1 MGMRLRRLKYYL
13 SSAVTILTEVQ
24 NWPLFVW
31 SFLGLPIRK
40 PFIIRL
46 KRSGARFKVRNP
58 MDVWVV
64 KETYLD
70 KGYEQYGTPLQP
82 GWTVIDIGG
91 GIGDFSVFAARERGC
106 AAVYTYEPFPES
118 FALLQDNLELNHVK
132 TVRAF
137 PYAVAGKAG
146 IRALDTTQKEPGQ
159 FRTTGTHV
167 PAGPGSVQVYSL
179 TLAEIMAGLQTG
191 GCHFLKMDCEGAEYE
206 IFFNTEAGSLER
218 IQHICLEYHDHV
230 TQFSHVDLVRF
241 FRERGFSV
249 KLLPSSVQPHI
260 GFIYAQNPNWAAN
273 RADEPLSASQRR
285 SGC

>member
-1 MGMRLRRLKYYL
+1 MSMMLSRLKYYL
-13 SSAVTILTEVQ
+13 ASAVTILTGVQ
-24 NWPLFVW
+24 TWPLFVW

-40 PFIIRL
+40 PFVIRL
-46 KRSGARFKVRNP
+46 KQSGARFKVRNP

-70 KGYEQYGTPLQP
+70 QGYEQYGTSLQP

-118 FALLQDNLELNHVK
+118 FALLQDNVELNNVT
-132 TVRAF
+132 TVQTY
-137 PYAVAGKAG
+137 PYAVAGRAG
-146 IRALDTTQKEPGQ
+146 IRALSTTQKEPGQ
-159 FRTTGTHV
+159 FRTAGTHA
-167 PAGPGSVQVYSL
+167 PNGPGSVQVYSL
-179 TLAEIMAGLQTG
+179 TLDEIIAGLETS
-191 GCHFLKMDCEGAEYE
+191 GCNFLKMDCEGAEYE
-206 IFFNTEAGSLER
+206 IFFNTEAGNLER

-249 KLLPSSVQPHI
+249 KLSPSPVQPHI
-260 GFIYAQNPNWAAN
+260 GFIYAHNPNWAASGSN
-273 RADEPLSASQRR
+273 RLMSASATR
-285 SGC
+285 S